1 MKFFKSTWFKCIA
14 VLLSI
19 AVVLGGLLA
28 ILNDLL
34 YVSPE
39 ERTGRVFQKVYGR
52 VFTADE
58 YTVKLDVD
66 SKDPKVE
73 KKAKEY
79 KDSENNTFG
88 YIEKIY
94 EVGKDDTD
102 MTIDTKYDL
111 LFKSTGC
118 QGYKGGTV
126 TLWIKVA
133 IDGDQ
138 KEIQTVLID
147 SYEKQTLMSQ
157 LGSKYLGGFMMLDI
171 SDNYSTYFSANAAA
185 KRQIRARIRYWFIRF
200 IGFILSADHGRVRF
214 IRFPCKE
221 PVFPPKQPS

>member
-34 YVSPE
+34 YISPE

-58 YTVKLDVD
+58 YKVKLDVD
-66 SKDPKVE
+66 SKDPNVE

-171 SDNYSTYFSANAAA
+171 SDNYSTYFSAKDKDGYKTNAVAGA
-185 KRQIRARIRYWFIRF
+185 TK
-200 IGFILSADHGRVRF
+200 SAQAGCNAVNCV
-214 IRFPCKE
+214 IEYMKG
-221 PVFPPKQPS
+221 V